1 MNLDKNNM
9 KKICL
14 LITFAILLSWGI
26 NNGLV
31 FLGVISYLFGLV
43 SPFVIGAA
51 MAFVLNA
58 PMRVIERNVR
68 NLGEKKSF
76 GFLKKNYRIP
86 SIVLTLILVVF
97 FIWAV
102 FMLIIPE
109 LGKTA
114 VICMNNIQPFL
125 EEWKEQAM
133 RLAADYPNLEEQI
146 RNIDINWVSIS
157 QNVVSFLSVGAGS
170 VVKSTVSV
178 ATTVVSVVVN
188 IVLALIFAIYVLTQK
203 EKLSRQ
209 GKKLLYAYVKRERAD
224 WILRIMRLSN
234 KTFSNFVTGQFVEAC
249 ILGLMFFVTMS
260 IFKLPYAIVVSVVIV
275 VSALIPIVGAFIGCV
290 FGALLIVM
298 VSPMKAVVFVILFLV
313 LQQIEGNIIYPRV
326 VGNSI
331 GLPAIWVLVA
341 ITLGG
346 NMMGIIGMLIFIPI
360 CSVCYT
366 ILGETVN
373 SRLKKRG
380 IDVEKQ

>member
-1 MNLDKNNM
+1 
-9 KKICL
+9 
-14 LITFAILLSWGI
+14 
-26 NNGLV
+26 
-31 FLGVISYLFGLV
+31 
-43 SPFVIGAA
+43 
-51 MAFVLNA
+51 
-58 PMRVIERNVR
+58 
-68 NLGEKKSF
+68 
-76 GFLKKNYRIP
+76 
-86 SIVLTLILVVF
+86 
-97 FIWAV
+97 
-102 FMLIIPE
+102 
-109 LGKTA
+109 
-114 VICMNNIQPFL
+114 
-125 EEWKEQAM
+125 
-133 RLAADYPNLEEQI
+133 
-146 RNIDINWVSIS
+146 
-157 QNVVSFLSVGAGS
+157 
-170 VVKSTVSV
+170 
-178 ATTVVSVVVN
+178 
-188 IVLALIFAIYVLTQK
+188 
-203 EKLSRQ
+203 
-209 GKKLLYAYVKRERAD
+209 
-224 WILRIMRLSN
+224 MRLSN

-373 SRLKKRG
+373 NRLKK
-380 IDVEKQ
+380 EE

>member
-9 KKICL
+9 KKVCL
-14 LITFAILLSWGI
+14 LIAFAILLSWGI

-31 FLGVISYLFGLV
+31 FLGIISYLLGLI
-43 SPFVIGAA
+43 SPFIIGAA

-58 PMRVIERNVR
+58 PMRAIEKNVR
-68 NLGEKKSF
+68 NLGEKKRF
-76 GFLKKNYRIP
+76 GFFKKNYRVI
-86 SIVLTLILVVF
+86 SIILTLILVIF

-114 VICMNNIQPFL
+114 VICMNNVQPFL
-125 EEWKEQAM
+125 EQWKERAM
-133 RLAADYPNLEEQI
+133 QLAADYPDLEKQI

-157 QNVVSFLSVGAGS
+157 QKLVSFLSVGAGS
-170 VVKSTVSV
+170 VVKSTVNV
-178 ATTVVSVVVN
+178 ATTIVSVVVN

-249 ILGLMFFVTMS
+249 ILGLMFFVMMT
-260 IFKLPYAIVVSVVIV
+260 IFRLPYAIVISVVIV
-275 VSALIPIVGAFIGCV
+275 VSALIPMVGAFIGCV
-290 FGALLIVM
+290 FGVLLIIM
-298 VSPMKAVVFVILFLV
+298 VSPMKAVAFVVLFLV

-373 SRLKKRG
+373 NRLEKRG

>member
-1 MNLDKNNM
+1 MDFNKNNM

-14 LITFAILLSWGI
+14 LITFAIVLSWGI

-31 FLGVISYLFGLV
+31 FLGVLSYLLSLI
-43 SPFVIGAA
+43 SPFLIGAA

-58 PMRVIERNVR
+58 PMRAIEKNIRNF
-68 NLGEKKSF
+68 GEKKSV
-76 GFLKKNYRIP
+76 GFLKKNYRIL
-86 SIVLTLILVVF
+86 SIVFTLILVLF

-109 LGKTA
+109 LGRTA

-125 EEWKEQAM
+125 DRWKTQAM
-133 RLAADYPNLEEQI
+133 QLVADYPNLEEMI
-146 RNIDINWVSIS
+146 KNIDINWVSIS
-157 QNVVSFLSVGAGS
+157 QKVVSFLSVGAGS
-170 VVKSTVSV
+170 VVKSTVTV

-188 IVLALIFAIYVLTQK
+188 IVLALIFAIYVLAQK

-209 GKKLLYAYVKRERAD
+209 GKKLLYAYVKKERAD
-224 WILRIMRLSN
+224 WILRIARLSN
-234 KTFSNFVTGQFVEAC
+234 KTFSSFVTGQFIEAC
-249 ILGLMFFVTMS
+249 ILGVMFFVTMT
-260 IFKLPYAIVVSVVIV
+260 ILRLPYAIVVSVVIV
-275 VSALIPIVGAFIGCV
+275 VSALIPVVGAFIGCF

-298 VSPMKAVVFVILFLV
+298 VSPMKALIFLILFLV

-366 ILGETVN
+366 VLGETVN
-373 SRLKKRG
+373 NRLEKKG
-380 IDVEKQ
+380 IDVQ

>member
-9 KKICL
+9 RRICL
-14 LITFAILLSWGI
+14 LIAFAVFLSWGI
-26 NNGLV
+26 NNGLM
-31 FLGVISYLFGLV
+31 FLGVISYLFGLIA
-43 SPFVIGAA
+43 PFVIGAA

-58 PMRVIERNVR
+58 PMRAVEKNIRKLE
-68 NLGEKKSF
+68 EKKGF
-76 GFLKKNYRIP
+76 GFLKKNYRIF
-86 SIVLTLILVVF
+86 SIVLTLILVIF

-109 LGKTA
+109 LGRTA
-114 VICMNNIQPFL
+114 VICMNNVEPFL
-125 EEWKEQAM
+125 ENWKIKAM
-133 RLAADYPNLEEQI
+133 QLAADYPNLEEQI

-157 QNVVSFLSVGAGS
+157 QNIVSFLSVGAGS

-188 IVLALIFAIYVLTQK
+188 IVLALIFSIYVLSQK

-209 GKKLLYAYVKRERAD
+209 GKKLLYAYVKKERAD
-224 WILRIMRLSN
+224 GILRIMRLSN

-249 ILGLMFFVTMS
+249 ILGLMFFVTMT
-260 IFKLPYAIVVSVVIV
+260 ILQLPYAIVVSVVIV

-298 VSPMKAVVFVILFLV
+298 VSPMKAIVFVILFLV

-366 ILGETVN
+366 VLGEAVN
-373 SRLKKRG
+373 ARLKKRE